1 MGRCREGGVHSQEED
16 LGGALAASES
26 RGVARSE
33 SHEEGEEEDHGRPA
47 SPRLR
52 EAADP
57 GSDGARCVVDD
68 EEEAAS
74 AGRCAAQAAD
84 HALEEVAP
92 PAARPASHEEGV
104 QILR

>member
-1 MGRCREGGVHSQEED
+1 MGRCREGGFHSQEED
-16 LGGALAASES
+16 LCGALAASES
-26 RGVARSE
+26 RGVARSD
-33 SHEEGEEEDHGRPA
+33 SQEEGEEEGHGRPA

-57 GSDGARCVVDD
+57 GSDWARCVDD
-68 EEEAAS
+68 DEEAAS

-92 PAARPASHEEGV
+92 PAARPASQEEGV